1 MDKPQAADRV
11 RVLVN
16 LYRDQWVWLHAQRA
30 TGKATSASDAAR
42 QAIDAAIDREANE
55 ERKTQ

>member
-1 MDKPQAADRV
+1 MIAGDRLM
-11 RVLVN
+11 RVLLN
-16 LYRDQWVWLHAQRA
+16 LYHDQWVWLRSQHA

-55 ERKTQ
+55 ERKT